1 MRVVIGWVVL
11 GTVLA
16 VTVLGAV
23 SAQYVPEVVIWI
35 VVGVSVAAGLGAMAA
50 SAEPVPPRG
59 GVGLLRAVLRSMLSV
74 AAGAVTLLSTMVAG
88 CNDEDGVPSWE
99 RCHTWL
105 GTPTVDWP
113 GAPLLALAL
122 ALGVGYLVWR
132 LIGRLFPNRVE

>member
-1 MRVVIGWVVL
+1 MRVAIGWVIL
-11 GTVLA
+11 GSLLA

-23 SAQYVPEVVIWI
+23 SAQNVRGVVIWM
-35 VVGVSVAAGLGAMAA
+35 VAGVALAAGLGAMAT
-50 SAEPVPPRG
+50 SAEPVPPRRRK
-59 GVGLLRAVLRSMLSV
+59 GLLLAVLRSGLAV
-74 AAGAVTLLSTMVAG
+74 GAGAVTLLSTMVAG
-88 CNDEDGVPSWE
+88 CNDEDGVPGWE

-132 LIGRLFPNRVE
+132 LLGSLFPNRVE